1 MSRRN
6 TYKEDEIL
14 EEPFNYRH
22 LLRASV
28 YIKKY
33 IRFMGLALFLSAL
46 GGITALFMPM
56 ITKKALDVAVPEK
69 NMKMLYTLV
78 GLLVLSYA
86 LSIIFVSVRSRIMV
100 RVSQNIIYDIRKDI
114 FGHLQKLPFQYY
126 DDRPHGKILIR
137 VVNYVNSVSDMLSNG
152 LINIVLE
159 SMNLIFI
166 VIFMFLVDVKL
177 SLVVMCG
184 VPVLMFFLLHIKK
197 KQRIAWQRVSN
208 KNSNLN
214 AYLQENIVGA
224 RITQIFAREDENKEI
239 FEGLSDRCRG
249 AWMEA
254 VKYSNLVWPGID
266 TISVFVRAAIFVFGL
281 VIMGEGNVSLGTII
295 AISSYASRFWQPIMN
310 LGNTF
315 NNFINNIAYL
325 ERIFETIDEPVTVD
339 DAPDAIKMP
348 EIKGE
353 VKFENVSFAYEKDK
367 EVLHNVSFT
376 VKPGESVALV
386 GPTGAGKSTI
396 VSLVSRFYNVEKGR
410 ILIDGQDISKVTLAS
425 LRSQMGIM
433 LQDSFIFSGTIEDNI
448 RYGKLDATKE
458 EIVRASKT
466 VCAHDFIK
474 TMSDGYETEVK
485 ERGSLLSQG
494 QKQLISFARTLLS
507 NPAILVLD
515 EATSSIDVQTE
526 RALQKGLDE
535 MLKGRTSFII
545 AHRLSTIMNCDR
557 IMYIDDGGI
566 VECGTHKE
574 LMEQKGQYYKLFTSQ
589 MEDIA

>member
-339 DAPDAIKMP
+339 DAPDAVKMP

>member
-56 ITKKALDVAVPEK
+56 ITKKALDVAIPDK

-86 LSIIFVSVRSRIMV
+86 LSIIFVTIRSKIMV

-266 TISVFVRAAIFVFGL
+266 SISVFVRAAIFVFGL

-339 DAPDAIKMP
+339 DAPDAVKMP